1 MPSWSPLSRRS
12 IPAFKERDGSSRST
26 TSTLKDS
33 KEEQLVSSLHSK
45 ASHSSHLL
53 LPPRP
58 PLQGR
63 GNQFHPECKLL
74 SHLFK
79 ALPYHVVVESAR
91 HQTPTPDLVN
101 EPACQFLP
109 QQSPSQQPPR
119 RQRSRG
125 SPSILSCQQPH
136 TDSRTSQAPQTPCS
150 QGGRRRMREL
160 DRGSCGRS

>member
-1 MPSWSPLSRRS
+1 MPSWTPLSRRS

-26 TSTLKDS
+26 TSTSKDS

-63 GNQFHPECKLL
+63 GNQFHPGVNHSILIKQEQEINKNTFSECKLL

-91 HQTPTPDLVN
+91 HQTPIPGFPLKS
-101 EPACQFLP
+101 PACLP
-109 QQSPSQQPPR
+109 CCVFHTSHF
-119 RQRSRG
+119 G
-125 SPSILSCQQPH
+125 FSCKQN
-136 TDSRTSQAPQTPCS
+136 
-150 QGGRRRMREL
+150 
-160 DRGSCGRS
+160 

>member
-45 ASHSSHLL
+45 ASHSSHLQ

-63 GNQFHPECKLL
+63 GNQFHPGVNHSILINTKNEQK
-74 SHLFK
+74 HIF
-79 ALPYHVVVESAR
+79 R
-91 HQTPTPDLVN
+91 MQTPVPSL
-101 EPACQFLP
+101 
-109 QQSPSQQPPR
+109 QSPSLPR
-119 RQRSRG
+119 
-125 SPSILSCQQPH
+125 
-136 TDSRTSQAPQTPCS
+136 
-150 QGGRRRMREL
+150 GRRIRPPPNADPRFPFKIASL
-160 DRGSCGRS
+160 PALLCFSYFSLWF